1 MFIKTIWILIL
12 KILTT
17 VNSCLVDSPLMRT
30 LAITDKIQIGPAK
43 ATGVWLEMT
52 AAITDS
58 RYYRT

>member
-30 LAITDKIQIGPAK
+30 LAITDKIQIRSAK

-58 RYYRT
+58 RYYGT